1 MKYGDISPRTAA
13 HVSKDLLERGAPYMC
28 LELFGQSKPLPA
40 NSTQSMTFR
49 RYEALDP
56 TPKVLAEGVTPSGN
70 TLTKTDITI
79 QTQQFGD
86 WIELTDVIEDTH
98 EDPVLSESVDV
109 LGEQAGEML
118 ELIRYG
124 SLKGGSTV
132 FFAGTGVTTRAGVNT
147 KMTRGLQRKVTRFL
161 KAQKAKKIT
170 KKVSASPN
178 FSTEPVAPS
187 YIAICHTDVE
197 GDIRDMEG
205 FVPVEKYGSGMTPYE
220 GELGKVEDVRYLA
233 SPIFNPFADA
243 GATTSDKLSTSGTNA
258 DVYPILFLAA
268 NAYANVPFKGKHA
281 VTPMVVNPKP
291 ANGDPLGQRGS
302 VGWKTRT
309 GTVILNDLWM
319 ARVEV
324 AASEDSGA

>member
-13 HVSKDLLERGAPYMC
+13 HVSKDLLERGIPYMC
-28 LELFGQSKPLPA
+28 LENFGQSKPLAA

-56 TPKVLAEGVTPSGN
+56 TPKVLAEGVTPTGN
-70 TLTKTDITI
+70 TLTKTDVTV

-98 EDPVLSESVDV
+98 EDPILSESTEI
-109 LGEQAGEML
+109 LGEQAAEMM

-124 SLKGGSTV
+124 ALKAGSTV
-132 FFAGTGVTTRAGVNT
+132 FYAGTGVTARANVASAIS
-147 KMTRGLQRKVTRFL
+147 RDLQRKVTRFL

-170 KKVSASPN
+170 KRVAASPN
-178 FSTEPVAPS
+178 YGTSPVAPA
-187 YIAICHTDVE
+187 YVAICHTDLE
-197 GDIRDMEG
+197 GDIRDMDG
-205 FVPVEKYGSGMTPYE
+205 FVAVEEYGSGMTPFE
-220 GELGKVEDVRYLA
+220 GEIGKVEDVRYIA
-233 SPIFNPFADA
+233 SPIFAAFADA
-243 GATTSDKLSTSGTNA
+243 GATSSTMLSTTGTNA
-258 DVYPILFLAA
+258 DVYPILFLGA
-268 NAYANVPFKGKHA
+268 NAYGMIPFKGKHA

-309 GTVILNDLWM
+309 ATVILNDLWM

-324 AASEDSGA
+324 TASV

>member
-13 HVSKDLLERGAPYMC
+13 RVSKDLLKRAAPYMC
-28 LELFGQSKPLPA
+28 LELFGQSKPLPS
-40 NSTQSMTFR
+40 NSTQSMIFR

-70 TLTKTDITI
+70 TLTKTDITVH
-79 QTQQFGD
+79 TQQYGD
-86 WIELTDVIEDTH
+86 WIELTDVIQDTH
-98 EDPVLSESVDV
+98 EDPVLSESTEV
-109 LGEQAGEML
+109 LSEQSAEMM

-124 SLKGGSTV
+124 ALKGGSSV
-132 FFAGTGVTTRAGVNT
+132 FYAGNGVTSRDGVNT
-147 KMTRGLQRKVTRFL
+147 KLTRALQRKVTRFL

-170 KKVSASPN
+170 RKVSASPN

-187 YIAICHTDVE
+187 YIGLCHTDAE
-197 GDIRDMEG
+197 SDIRDMEG
-205 FVPVEKYGSGMTPYE
+205 FLPVEKYGSGMTPYE
-220 GELGKVEDVRYLA
+220 GEVGKVEDVRYITSSSF
-233 SPIFNPFADA
+233 SPFEDA
-243 GATTSDKLSTSGTNA
+243 GAATSTMLSTSETVAN
-258 DVYPILFLAA
+258 VYPVLYLGA

-302 VGWKTRT
+302 VGWKART
-309 GTVILNDLWM
+309 ATVILNDLWM

-324 AASEDSGA
+324 AVTA